1 LRNRRAPARRLRAP
15 RRRTEPLVP
24 RVPARTKA
32 APKEP
37 RMEPAVLAAYRRPT
51 LPPAASA
58 EGVASRPAS
67 GKA

>member
-1 LRNRRAPARRLRAP
+1 M
-15 RRRTEPLVP
+15 EPLVP

-37 RMEPAVLAAYRRPT
+37 RMEPPVLAAYRRPT

-58 EGVASRPAS
+58 DGVARRPAS